1 MQPILQG
8 LRIVEVSAF
17 VAAPL
22 GGMTLAQ
29 LGADVVQISPIG
41 GRMDHTRWPVTS
53 AGASLYWAGLNKGK
67 RSIRLALDRP
77 EGQDCAAALIAAEG
91 DGGGA
96 ALTNLPAR
104 GWLSYESLRRRRAD
118 VILLK
123 LLGNPDG
130 STAVDYTVNCASG
143 FPAVTGR
150 GDGPVNHVLPAWDL
164 AAGLYLSTGL
174 LAAER
179 HRRLTGNG
187 QEVSLALSDV
197 MLATVG
203 NLGFIAEVQIN
214 DHLRQPIGND
224 LYGAFGRD
232 FPTRDGRRV
241 MLTAITNRQ
250 WDALCGATGLTDRIA
265 GIAAGTGEDLRDE
278 GGRYRARDSIADALA
293 VWCGQRT
300 LSEISNLLENS
311 GVLWGSYQDFRQLVS
326 EDPRCSTANPM
337 FQEVDQPAVGRYLA
351 PGSPL
356 SFGAASRGPVM
367 PAPLLGQH
375 SEEILSD
382 VLGLPSAE
390 IGRLFDQGIVA
401 GIEADNGLN

>member
-1 MQPILQG
+1 MQSILTG
-8 LRIVEVSAF
+8 LRVVEVSAF

-29 LGADVVQISPIG
+29 LGADVVQISPIA
-41 GRMDHTRWPVTS
+41 GRMDYGRWPLTAS
-53 AGASLYWAGLNKGK
+53 GASLYWAGLNKGK

-77 EGQDCAAALIAAEG
+77 EGQEYAAALIAAEG
-91 DGGGA
+91 DGGGI

-104 GWLSYESLRRRRAD
+104 GWLSYESLRRSRAD
-118 VILLK
+118 VILMK
-123 LLGNPDG
+123 LLGSSDG

-143 FPAVTGR
+143 FPMVTGR
-150 GDGPVNHVLPAWDL
+150 GDGPVNHVLPAWDV

-179 HRRLTGNG
+179 YRRLTGGG

-197 MLATVG
+197 MLATAG

-214 DHLRQPIGND
+214 DQQRQPIGND

-232 FPTRDGRRV
+232 FATRDGRRV

-250 WDALCGATGLTDRIA
+250 WEALCTATGLTGRIPE
-265 GIAAGTGEDLRDE
+265 IEAATGEDLTDE
-278 GGRYRARDSIADALA
+278 GGRYRARDAIAEVLA
-293 VWCGQRT
+293 DWCGRRT
-300 LSEISNLLENS
+300 LSEIAAALGKS
-311 GVLWGSYQDFRQLVS
+311 GVLWGPYQDFRQLVT

-337 FQEVDQPAVGRYLA
+337 FQDLDQPAVGRHLA
-351 PGSPL
+351 PASPL
-356 SFGAASRGPVM
+356 SFGAFPRGPVR

-375 SEEILSD
+375 SEEILAD
-382 VLGLPSAE
+382 VLGLSSGE
-390 IGRLFDQGIVA
+390 IGRLFDQGVVA
-401 GIEADNGLN
+401 GVAAD